1 MDNKSKFLATFKSYA
16 IITLGLI
23 LYVLAWVVFIIPHQ
37 LVGGGVTGISAVIQ
51 YCTGFNVSYSFFI
64 INGIL
69 LLIALKVLGPSFGVK
84 TIYAMVVTTLLLRF
98 MPFVIPEEF
107 IRIIALENGKLLS
120 VICGGTLSALG
131 ISFTFSQGGS
141 SGGTDIIALMITKYR
156 AISPG
161 RILLILDVFII
172 GSSLIV
178 PTEGSWGERVAN
190 LVYGYV
196 MAGVFSVALDLFMS
210 GSKQSVQIFIFSKN
224 YEKIADRITGDVHR
238 GVTALEG
245 KGWYTKTESTVL
257 MVVARK
263 PELKLLLSV
272 IKEEDPQAF
281 ISVGSVSGVYGYGF
295 DAIKK

>member
-1 MDNKSKFLATFKSYA
+1 MENNSKVFSTIKSYA

-23 LYVLAWVVFIIPHQ
+23 LYVLAWVVYIIPHR

-51 YCTGFNVSYSFFI
+51 YCTGFNVSYSFFL
-64 INGIL
+64 INGVL
-69 LLIALKVLGPSFGVK
+69 LLIALKILGPAFGVK

-98 MPFVIPEEF
+98 LPYVIPDEF
-107 IRIIALENGKLLS
+107 IKIIALDNGKLLS
-120 VICGGTLSALG
+120 VIIGGTLSALG
-131 ISFTFSQGGS
+131 ISLTFSQGGS

-161 RILLILDVFII
+161 KILLILDIFII

-178 PTEGSWGERVAN
+178 PTEGSWGVRVAN

-196 MAGVFSVALDLFMS
+196 MAGVFSVALDLFVS

-224 YEKIADRITGDVHR
+224 YEKIADRITSDIHR
-238 GVTALEG
+238 GVTALDG
-245 KGWYTKTESTVL
+245 KGWYTKNTSTVL
-257 MVVARK
+257 LVVARK
-263 PELKLLLSV
+263 PELKLLLNV

-281 ISVGSVSGVYGYGF
+281 ISVASVTGVYGYGF
-295 DAIKK
+295 DVIKK

>member
-1 MDNKSKFLATFKSYA
+1 MKTNKVLATIKSYA
-16 IITLGLI
+16 IITLGLVF
-23 LYVLAWVVFIIPHQ
+23 YVLAWSVFVIPHH

-64 INGIL
+64 INAVL

-84 TIYAMVVTTLLLRF
+84 TVYAMVVTSLLLRF
-98 MPFVIPEEF
+98 MPMLIPEDF

-120 VICGGTLSALG
+120 VIIGGTLSALG
-131 ISFTFSQGGS
+131 ISLTFSQGGS

-156 AISPG
+156 AVSPG

-178 PTEGSWGERVAN
+178 PTEGSWGVRVAN
-190 LVYGYV
+190 LMYGYM
-196 MAGVFSVALDLFMS
+196 MAGVFSVALDLFVS
-210 GSKQSVQIFIFSKN
+210 GSKQSVQIFIFSKK

-257 MVVARK
+257 LVIARK
-263 PELKLLLSV
+263 PELKLLLNL

-281 ISVGSVSGVYGYGF
+281 ISVGSVTGVYGYGF
-295 DAIKK
+295 DTIKK

>member
-1 MDNKSKFLATFKSYA
+1 MEKNKTLSTLKSYA

-51 YCTGFNVSYSFFI
+51 YCTGFHVSYSFFI

-69 LLIALKVLGPSFGVK
+69 LLIALKVLGPAFGVK
-84 TIYAMVVTTLLLRF
+84 TVYAMVVTTLLLRF
-98 MPFVIPEEF
+98 MPMVIPQEF
-107 IRIIALENGKLLS
+107 IQIIALDNGKLLS
-120 VICGGTLSALG
+120 VIIGGMLSALG
-131 ISFTFSQGGS
+131 ISLTFSQGGS

-161 RILLILDVFII
+161 KILLILDIFII

-178 PTEGSWGERVAN
+178 PTEGSWGVRVAN

-196 MAGVFSVALDLFMS
+196 MAGVFSVALDLFVS
-210 GSKQSVQIFIFSKN
+210 GSKQSVQILIFSKK
-224 YEKIADRITGDVHR
+224 YEKIADRITNELHR

-245 KGWYTKTESTVL
+245 KGWYTKEEGTVL
-257 MVVARK
+257 VVVARK
-263 PELKLLLSV
+263 NELKFLLNL
-272 IKEEDPQAF
+272 IKEEDQQAF
-281 ISVGSVSGVYGYGF
+281 LSVGSVTGVYGVGF

>member
-1 MDNKSKFLATFKSYA
+1 MEKSKFLAAFKSYA

-98 MPFVIPEEF
+98 MPMVIPEEF
-107 IRIIALENGKLLS
+107 IRIIAIENGKLLS
-120 VICGGTLSALG
+120 VMIGGTLSALG
-131 ISFTFSQGGS
+131 ISLTFSQGGS

-161 RILLILDVFII
+161 KILLILDVFII

-178 PTEGSWGERVAN
+178 PTEGSWGVRVAN
-190 LVYGYV
+190 LMYGYV
-196 MAGVFSVALDLFMS
+196 MAGVFSVALDLFVS

-224 YEKIADRITGDVHR
+224 YEKIADRITADVHR

-257 MVVARK
+257 LVIARK
-263 PELKLLLSV
+263 PELKLLLNL

-281 ISVGSVSGVYGYGF
+281 ISVGSVSCVYGYGF
-295 DAIKK
+295 DVIKK

>member
-1 MDNKSKFLATFKSYA
+1 MNQNKFLSTLKSYA
-16 IITLGLI
+16 IITVGLI

-51 YCTGFNVSYSFFI
+51 YCTGFHVSYSFFI

-69 LLIALKVLGPSFGVK
+69 LLIALKVLGPAFGVK
-84 TIYAMVVTTLLLRF
+84 TVYAMVVTTLLLRF
-98 MPFVIPEEF
+98 MPMIIPQEF
-107 IRIIALENGKLLS
+107 IQIIALDNGKLLS
-120 VICGGTLSALG
+120 VIIGGMLSALG
-131 ISFTFSQGGS
+131 ISLTFSQGGS
-141 SGGTDIIALMITKYR
+141 SGGTDIVALMITKYR

-161 RILLILDVFII
+161 KILLILDIFII

-178 PTEGSWGERVAN
+178 PTEGSWGVRVAN

-196 MAGVFSVALDLFMS
+196 MAGVFSVALDLFVS

-224 YEKIADRITGDVHR
+224 FQKIADRITNDVHR
-238 GVTALEG
+238 GVTALDG

-257 MVVARK
+257 VVVARK
-263 PELKLLLSV
+263 QELKFLLTI

-281 ISVGSVSGVYGYGF
+281 ISVASVTGAYGSGF
-295 DAIKK
+295 EVIKK

>member
-1 MDNKSKFLATFKSYA
+1 MDNSKIFPTIKSYA
-16 IITLGLI
+16 IITLGLVF
-23 LYVLAWVVFIIPHQ
+23 YALAWVVFILPHH

-64 INGIL
+64 INAVL
-69 LLIALKVLGPSFGVK
+69 LLIALKVLGPAFGVK

-98 MPFVIPEEF
+98 MPLLIPQEF
-107 IRIIALENGKLLS
+107 IDIIALENGKLLS

-131 ISFTFSQGGS
+131 ISLTFSQGGS
-141 SGGTDIIALMITKYR
+141 SGGTDIVALMITKYR

-161 RILLILDVFII
+161 KILLILDVFII

-178 PTEGSWGERVAN
+178 PTEGSWGVRVAN

-196 MAGVFSVALDLFMS
+196 MAGVFSVALDLFVS
-210 GSKQSVQIFIFSKN
+210 GSKQSVQILIFSKN
-224 YEKIADRITGDVHR
+224 YEKIADRITQDVHR

-257 MVVARK
+257 VVVVRK
-263 PELKLLLSV
+263 QELKFLLNV

-281 ISVGSVSGVYGYGF
+281 ISVGSVAGVYGAGF
-295 DAIKK
+295 DVIKK

>member
-1 MDNKSKFLATFKSYA
+1 MDKAKVLSTIKSYG
-16 IITLGLI
+16 IITLGLMF
-23 LYVLAWVVFIIPHQ
+23 YVLAWVVFIIPHQ

-69 LLIALKVLGPSFGVK
+69 LLIALKVLGPAFGVK

-107 IRIIALENGKLLS
+107 IKIIALDNGKLLS
-120 VICGGTLSALG
+120 VTIGGTLSALG
-131 ISFTFSQGGS
+131 ISLTFSQGGS

-161 RILLILDVFII
+161 KILLILDIFII

-178 PTEGSWGERVAN
+178 PTEGSWGVRVAN

-196 MAGVFSVALDLFMS
+196 MAGVFSVALDLFVS
-210 GSKQSVQIFIFSKN
+210 GSKQSVQIFIFSKK
-224 YEKIADRITGDVHR
+224 YEKIADRITNDVHR

-257 MVVARK
+257 LVIARK
-263 PELKLLLSV
+263 PELKMLLNL

-295 DAIKK
+295 DVIKK

>member
-1 MDNKSKFLATFKSYA
+1 MEKNKFLSTFKSYA
-16 IITLGLI
+16 IITLGLL

-69 LLIALKVLGPSFGVK
+69 LLIALKILGPAFGVK
-84 TIYAMVVTTLLLRF
+84 TVYAMVVTTLLLRF
-98 MPFVIPEEF
+98 LPLVIPEEF
-107 IRIIALENGKLLS
+107 IRIIALDNGKLLS
-120 VICGGTLSALG
+120 VMIGGTLSALG
-131 ISFTFSQGGS
+131 ISLTFSQGGS

-161 RILLILDVFII
+161 KILLILDVFII

-178 PTEGSWGERVAN
+178 PTEGSWGVRVAN
-190 LVYGYV
+190 LMYGYV
-196 MAGVFSVALDLFMS
+196 MAGVFSVALDLFVS

-224 YEKIADRITGDVHR
+224 YEKIADRITLDVHR
-238 GVTALEG
+238 GVTALQG

-263 PELKLLLSV
+263 QELKFLLNL

>member
-1 MDNKSKFLATFKSYA
+1 MDKNKVLSTIKSYG
-16 IITLGLI
+16 IITVGLVF
-23 LYVLAWVVFIIPHQ
+23 YVLAWVVFIIPHQ

-64 INGIL
+64 INAIL
-69 LLIALKVLGPSFGVK
+69 LLIALKVLGPAFGVK

-98 MPFVIPEEF
+98 LPMVIPQEF
-107 IRIIALENGKLLS
+107 IQIIALDNGKLLS
-120 VICGGTLSALG
+120 VIIGGTLSALG
-131 ISFTFSQGGS
+131 ISLTFSQGGS

-161 RILLILDVFII
+161 KILLILDIFII

-178 PTEGSWGERVAN
+178 PTEGSWGVRVAN
-190 LVYGYV
+190 LVYGYL
-196 MAGVFSVALDLFMS
+196 MAGVFSVALDLFVS

-224 YEKIADRITGDVHR
+224 FEKIADRITNDVHR
-238 GVTALEG
+238 GVTALEA

-257 MVVARK
+257 MVVVRK
-263 PELKLLLSV
+263 PELKMLLNL

-281 ISVGSVSGVYGYGF
+281 ISVGSVSGVYGSGF
-295 DAIKK
+295 EAIKK

>member
-1 MDNKSKFLATFKSYA
+1 MEKNKVVSTLKSYG
-16 IITLGLI
+16 IITLGLVF
-23 LYVLAWVVFIIPHQ
+23 YVLAWVVFIIPHQ

-64 INGIL
+64 INAIL
-69 LLIALKVLGPSFGVK
+69 LLIALKVLGPAFGVK

-98 MPFVIPEEF
+98 LPMVIPQEF
-107 IRIIALENGKLLS
+107 IQIIALDNGKLLS
-120 VICGGTLSALG
+120 VMIGGTLSALG
-131 ISFTFSQGGS
+131 ISLTFSQGGS
-141 SGGTDIIALMITKYR
+141 SGGTDIVALMITKYR

-161 RILLILDVFII
+161 KILLILDVFII

-178 PTEGSWGERVAN
+178 PTEGSWGVRVAN

-196 MAGVFSVALDLFMS
+196 MAGVFSVALDVFVS

-224 YEKIADRITGDVHR
+224 YEKIADRITADVHR
-238 GVTALEG
+238 GVTALQG

-263 PELKLLLSV
+263 QELKFLLNI

-281 ISVGSVSGVYGYGF
+281 ISVGSVSGVYGFGF
-295 DAIKK
+295 DVIKK

>member
-1 MDNKSKFLATFKSYA
+1 MEKNKFLSTFKSYA
-16 IITLGLI
+16 IITLGLL

-69 LLIALKVLGPSFGVK
+69 LLIALKILGPAFGVK
-84 TIYAMVVTTLLLRF
+84 TVYAMVVTTLLLRF
-98 MPFVIPEEF
+98 LPLVIPEEF
-107 IRIIALENGKLLS
+107 IRIIALDNGKLLS
-120 VICGGTLSALG
+120 VMIGGTLSALG
-131 ISFTFSQGGS
+131 ISLTFSQGGS

-161 RILLILDVFII
+161 KILLILDVFII

-178 PTEGSWGERVAN
+178 PTEGSWGVRVAN
-190 LVYGYV
+190 LMYGYV
-196 MAGVFSVALDLFMS
+196 MAGVFSVALDLFVS

-224 YEKIADRITGDVHR
+224 YKKIADRITSDVHR
-238 GVTALEG
+238 GVTALDG

-257 MVVARK
+257 LVIARK
-263 PELKLLLSV
+263 PELKVLLNL

-281 ISVGSVSGVYGYGF
+281 ISVGSVSGVYGSGF
-295 DAIKK
+295 DVIKK

>member
-1 MDNKSKFLATFKSYA
+1 MEKNKALSTLKSYA

-51 YCTGFNVSYSFFI
+51 YCTGFHVSYSFFI

-69 LLIALKVLGPSFGVK
+69 LLIALKVLGPAFGVK
-84 TIYAMVVTTLLLRF
+84 TVYAMVVTTLLLRF
-98 MPFVIPEEF
+98 MPMVIPQEF
-107 IRIIALENGKLLS
+107 IQIIALDNGKLLS
-120 VICGGTLSALG
+120 VIIGGMLSALG
-131 ISFTFSQGGS
+131 LSLTFSQGGS

-161 RILLILDVFII
+161 KILLILDIFII

-178 PTEGSWGERVAN
+178 PTEGSWGVRVAN

-196 MAGVFSVALDLFMS
+196 MAGVFSVALDLFVS
-210 GSKQSVQIFIFSKN
+210 GSKQSVQILIFSKN
-224 YEKIADRITGDVHR
+224 YEKIADRITQELHR

-245 KGWYTKTESTVL
+245 KGWYTKTEATVL
-257 MVVARK
+257 VVVARK
-263 PELKLLLSV
+263 SELKFLLNL

-281 ISVGSVSGVYGYGF
+281 LSVGSVTGVYGYGF
-295 DAIKK
+295 DVIKK

>member
-1 MDNKSKFLATFKSYA
+1 MDKSSFLATFKSYA
-16 IITLGLI
+16 IITVGLI
-23 LYVLAWVVFIIPHQ
+23 FYVLAWVVFIIPHQ

-120 VICGGTLSALG
+120 VIIGGTLSALG
-131 ISFTFSQGGS
+131 ISLTFSQGGS

-161 RILLILDVFII
+161 KILLILDVFII

-178 PTEGSWGERVAN
+178 PTEGSWGVRVAN

-196 MAGVFSVALDLFMS
+196 MAGVFSVALDLFVS

-224 YEKIADRITGDVHR
+224 YKKIADRITSDVHR
-238 GVTALEG
+238 GVTALDG

-257 MVVARK
+257 LVIARK
-263 PELKLLLSV
+263 PELKVLLNL

-281 ISVGSVSGVYGYGF
+281 ISVGSVSGVYGSGF
-295 DAIKK
+295 DVIKK

>member
-1 MDNKSKFLATFKSYA
+1 MEKSKFLETFKSYA
-16 IITLGLI
+16 IITLGLVF
-23 LYVLAWVVFIIPHQ
+23 YVLAWVVFIMPHQ

-64 INGIL
+64 INGVL

-98 MPFVIPEEF
+98 LPMVIPQEF
-107 IRIIALENGKLLS
+107 IQIIALDNGKLLS
-120 VICGGTLSALG
+120 VIIGGTLSALG
-131 ISFTFSQGGS
+131 ISLTFSQGGS

-161 RILLILDVFII
+161 KILLILDVFII

-178 PTEGSWGERVAN
+178 PTEGSWGVRVAN
-190 LVYGYV
+190 LMYGYI
-196 MAGVFSVALDLFMS
+196 MAGVFSVALDLFVS

-224 YEKIADRITGDVHR
+224 YEKIADRITSDVHR
-238 GVTALEG
+238 GVTALQG

-257 MVVARK
+257 LVIARK
-263 PELKLLLSV
+263 PELKLLLNL

-295 DAIKK
+295 DVIKK

>member
-1 MDNKSKFLATFKSYA
+1 MDKSSFLATFKSYA
-16 IITLGLI
+16 IITVGLI
-23 LYVLAWVVFIIPHQ
+23 FYVLAWVVFIIPHQ

-98 MPFVIPEEF
+98 MPFVIPGEF

-120 VICGGTLSALG
+120 VIIGGTLSALG
-131 ISFTFSQGGS
+131 ISLTFSQGGS

-161 RILLILDVFII
+161 KILLILDVFII

-178 PTEGSWGERVAN
+178 PTEGSWGVRVAN

-196 MAGVFSVALDLFMS
+196 MAGVFSVALDLFVS

-224 YEKIADRITGDVHR
+224 YKKIADRITSDVHR
-238 GVTALEG
+238 GVTALDG

-257 MVVARK
+257 LVIARK
-263 PELKLLLSV
+263 PELKVLLNL

-281 ISVGSVSGVYGYGF
+281 ISVGSVSGVYGSGF
-295 DAIKK
+295 DVIKK